1 MQEEKTRINIYQLI
15 WNCLKWLLERVIH
28 LTIVFVR
35 MTIYWI
41 VKLLYKI
48 FRLREI
54 DIERE
59 RARFSKQEALTS
71 VKHEFTFN
79 RSEEFIT
86 EWIYLKEFV
95 FSLDLEE
102 DEKEELFDY
111 ILRIIAQS
119 EREAFNTTYNYM
131 ITKNMREPSFEDM
144 IIQNIFK
151 TDANIEP
158 RAKVDN
164 PYYTDKVSQLR
175 NERNRRKNDAVDE
188 AKARGIF

>member
-71 VKHEFTFN
+71 VKHEFTFD

-111 ILRIIAQS
+111 ILRIIASS

-144 IIQNIFK
+144 VIQGIFK

-164 PYYTDKVSQLR
+164 PYYTDKVTQLR
-175 NERNRRKNDAVDE
+175 NERNRRKNAAVDE
-188 AKARGIF
+188 AKAKGIY

>member
-1 MQEEKTRINIYQLI
+1 MEDRVNVYQLL
-15 WNCLKWLLERVIH
+15 WHCLKWLIRRIFDI
-28 LTIVFVR
+28 IVLFIR
-35 MTIYWI
+35 LTIYWI
-41 VKLLYKI
+41 VKLIYKI
-48 FRLREI
+48 FNLKEI
-54 DIERE
+54 DIQRE

-71 VKHEFTFN
+71 VKHEFTFD

-95 FSLDLEE
+95 FSLGLEE

-111 ILRIIAQS
+111 ILRIIASS

-131 ITKNMREPSFEDM
+131 ITKDLKEPSFEDM
-144 IIQNIFK
+144 VIQGIFK
-151 TDANIEP
+151 TDTNIEP
-158 RAKVDN
+158 RAKIDN

-188 AKARGIF
+188 AKAKGIY

>member
-28 LTIVFVR
+28 LAIVFVR

-71 VKHEFTFN
+71 VKHEFTFD

-131 ITKNMREPSFEDM
+131 VTKNMREPSFEDM

-164 PYYTDKVSQLR
+164 PYYTDKVTQLR

-188 AKARGIF
+188 TKARGIF

>member
-71 VKHEFTFN
+71 VKHEFTFD

-131 ITKNMREPSFEDM
+131 ITKNIREPSFEDM

>member
-1 MQEEKTRINIYQLI
+1 MQEEKVRINIYQLI

-71 VKHEFTFN
+71 VKHEFTFD

>member
-71 VKHEFTFN
+71 VKHEFTFD

-95 FSLDLEE
+95 FSLNLEE

-158 RAKVDN
+158 RARVEN

>member
-1 MQEEKTRINIYQLI
+1 MQEEKARINIYQLL

-71 VKHEFTFN
+71 VKHEFTFD

-111 ILRIIAQS
+111 ILRIIASS

-144 IIQNIFK
+144 VIQGIFK

-164 PYYTDKVSQLR
+164 PYYTDKVTQLR
-175 NERNRRKNDAVDE
+175 NERNRRKNAAVDE
-188 AKARGIF
+188 AKAKGIY

>member
-71 VKHEFTFN
+71 VKHEFTFD

-158 RAKVDN
+158 RAKVEN

>member
-1 MQEEKTRINIYQLI
+1 MEDKVNVYQLL
-15 WNCLKWLLERVIH
+15 WHCLKWLIRRIFDI
-28 LTIVFVR
+28 IVLFIR
-35 MTIYWI
+35 LTIYWI
-41 VKLLYKI
+41 VKLIYKI
-48 FRLREI
+48 FNLKEI
-54 DIERE
+54 DIQRE

-71 VKHEFTFN
+71 VKHEFTFD

-111 ILRIIAQS
+111 ILRIIASS

-131 ITKNMREPSFEDM
+131 ITKDLKEPSFEDM
-144 IIQNIFK
+144 VIQGIFK
-151 TDANIEP
+151 TDTNIEP
-158 RAKVDN
+158 RAKIDN

-188 AKARGIF
+188 AKAKGIY

>member
-35 MTIYWI
+35 MTVYWI

-71 VKHEFTFN
+71 VKHEFTFD

>member
-71 VKHEFTFN
+71 VKHEFTFD

>member
-71 VKHEFTFN
+71 VKHEFTFD

-158 RAKVDN
+158 RARVEN

>member
-15 WNCLKWLLERVIH
+15 WNCLKWILERVIH

-35 MTIYWI
+35 MTVYWI

-71 VKHEFTFN
+71 VKHEFTFD

-111 ILRIIAQS
+111 ILRIIASS

-158 RAKVDN
+158 RAKVEN

>member
-71 VKHEFTFN
+71 VKHEFTFD

-95 FSLDLEE
+95 FSLNMEE

-158 RAKVDN
+158 RARVEN